1 MSTQSDKA
9 VRLFQFLAQARR
21 LREKPITDI
30 KTFEGQ
36 GTVIWLSDIAQGI
49 VANSWPIELDH
60 RICDRLG
67 VSLTELPVKD
77 IEEDTILLADR
88 PVSLECPKL
97 DKNLALW
104 FEEPVDN
111 HKRQPKMLKVLRENG
126 VAKRF
131 TDQPKTM
138 QQQAEQWLVQ
148 WQQWAAAKKYQEF
161 YQQLFRSHLD
171 ASQSSEE
178 YELVLGLGLL
188 TWNSQG
194 NNPIRRHLFTA
205 PVATNHEKDTGRIRV
220 KLAQSALELKAELDF
235 IPADT
240 LDDRTFVSDVTTK
253 AAEFSSY
260 VLDTE
265 LFDELGAITAHSLAT
280 SAVYLPDGAAGEPTP
295 YPVITWAPALILR
308 ERRNAGFAQAY
319 DKLAE
324 QIQQSGEVPA
334 GLLSLIDPD
343 QTTPP
348 NPTPLP
354 GAVVNFDDDEV
365 FSPLPLNEVQR
376 RIIERV
382 DKHNQTVVQGP
393 PGTGK
398 THTAAALLSH
408 FLAQGK
414 RVLVTAHTERALYEV
429 RDKLPEEI
437 RELAVSVIGT
447 SAADMADLRV
457 AVDKIS
463 RASAEFD
470 VNGSQQAI
478 SNAKSKLRNL
488 RERRQ
493 YLLAEIA
500 TEFRRKSEPLKIPG
514 YELSPTLAMEKVQA
528 HTEKYQWICDLV
540 PDIPKTDFPLIQEEI
555 AEYCA
560 LFTALKDANRKEA
573 KAAKKIDI
581 AKLPSLSELQEA
593 SQAIEKLQQQQE
605 SIRSSFSRQQRKALG
620 KLTASERERVR
631 EQATS
636 IDKIL
641 EGIRSRTQPWASAL
655 LEAYDNDQLNTWLV
669 KIKELRNQLGR
680 ISTLLQKLGDFQ
692 RIDITKDAESYL
704 RYAENLAQFLQDKE
718 PLKTDVHGEVKIGI
732 FSPKIVKEGREFF
745 AAVKV
750 DGAQPSTADQV
761 QAIVAKI
768 KLQWLVASTYE
779 MLPVWLETRE
789 NDPATLVMILTNEL
803 NQISAVIKQL
813 SRHVSASDLAQRFQ
827 FPPQSQSLTALIQ
840 ALKDSAKLAEISK
853 QIGAQERKLE
863 NLNAQMDRLATA
875 NRHVR
880 WLAKYH
886 TAMQKRD
893 AEGMADALAEA
904 QTIREQH
911 FSFLRF
917 DELEKE
923 LRNWSGLLVN
933 NLHADKQPQVMLDRV
948 RDIHSALHWYEA
960 MIQLDNAKGHNLA
973 QLQGEVKVLDNKIY
987 EEVRRLAAERAWYEA
1002 LNSNRITNRTRKNL
1016 VEYAQNVKRLGKG
1029 TGKHA
1034 DRRRRDIRKSLD
1046 NCRAAVPVWIM
1057 PLHRVIDQLDLQG
1070 NMFDVVM
1077 VDEASQA
1084 GSEAAFLQ
1092 YLAPTI
1098 VVIGD
1103 DKQVSPASVGIDEY
1117 ELRKL
1122 ADQFLD
1128 DDEDKA
1134 GWCDTKRS
1142 LFDIALARFG
1152 GRLTLTEHRR
1162 RVPEIIGFSNQ
1173 VAYQPD
1179 NITLVP
1185 VREVSADR
1193 LAPFKIVH
1201 TPYAYQDT
1209 GTSKVNRGE
1218 ADALVK
1224 QLQECLTDPAYA
1236 NKTFGVISLLSSSK
1250 QADYIEK
1257 RLLDALPTHVWEEH
1271 QLRVG
1276 SPAEFQGA
1284 ERDVI
1289 FLSMVSSKDENQKLG
1304 AMVRD
1309 DHVQRYNVAV
1319 SRAKDQVWLFHSI
1332 SLDQLTNPEDMRYRL
1347 LEYAYGVATR
1357 PAESLSSIR
1366 VSDTDREEPFDSLFE
1381 QRVYNALVD
1390 RGYYVI
1396 PQFQVQNYRIDLVVQ
1411 GAEARLAIECDGDH
1425 WHGPEHAE
1433 KDLARQRELERLGW
1447 TFVRIFE
1454 SDFYL
1459 DKKQQLARV
1468 WKKLDQMNITANY
1481 IHNDPDRSQNV
1492 IVLAPED

>member
-30 KTFEGQ
+30 KTFESQ

-67 VSLTELPVKD
+67 MSLTELPVKD
-77 IEEDTILLADR
+77 MEEDTILLSDR
-88 PVSLECPKL
+88 PVSLECPEL
-97 DKNLALW
+97 DENLVPW
-104 FEEPVDN
+104 FEKPFDN
-111 HKRQPKMLKVLRENG
+111 HKRQPKMLKILRENG

-131 TDQPKTM
+131 TDQPKAM

-161 YQQLFRSHLD
+161 YQQLFQSHLV

-188 TWNSQG
+188 TWNGHGTS
-194 NNPIRRHLFTA
+194 PIRRHLFIA
-205 PVATNHEKDTGRIRV
+205 PVDTIHEKDTGRVRV

-235 IPADT
+235 IPAEI
-240 LDDRTFVSDVTTK
+240 LDDRTFVSDVTAK
-253 AAEFSSY
+253 AAEFSSH

-265 LFDELGAITAHSLAT
+265 LFDELGAITAHSLST
-280 SAVYLPDGAAGEPTP
+280 SAVYLPDGAAGGPAS

-319 DKLAE
+319 DRLAE

-348 NPTPLP
+348 NLTPLP
-354 GAVVNFDDDEV
+354 GAVVNFDDEV
-365 FSPLPLNEVQR
+365 FSPLPLNEVQQ

-382 DKHNQTVVQGP
+382 DKHSQTVVQGP

-457 AVDKIS
+457 AVEKIS
-463 RASAEFD
+463 RSSAEFD
-470 VNGSQQAI
+470 ANDSQQAI
-478 SNAKSKLRNL
+478 SNAKSNLRNL

-500 TEFRRKSEPLKIPG
+500 TEFRRKSEPLKITG

-528 HTEKYQWICDLV
+528 KAEKYQWICDLV
-540 PDIPKTDFPLIQEEI
+540 PDTPKRDFPLTQEEI
-555 AEYCA
+555 AEYCT
-560 LFTALKDANRKEA
+560 LFATLADVNRKEA
-573 KAAKKIDI
+573 NAAKKIDI
-581 AKLPSLSELQEA
+581 AKLPSLSEFEEA
-593 SQAIEKLQQQQE
+593 SQAIEKLKQQQE
-605 SIRSSFSRQQRKALG
+605 NIRSSFSRQQWKALG
-620 KLTASERERVR
+620 RLPASERERVR
-631 EQATS
+631 EQATA
-636 IDKIL
+636 IDKVL
-641 EGIRSRTQPWASAL
+641 EDIRSRTQLWASAL
-655 LEAYDNDQLNTWLV
+655 LEAYDNNQLRMWSGQ
-669 KIKELRNQLGR
+669 IKELRNQLDR
-680 ISTLLQKLGDFQ
+680 ISTLLQKLADFQ
-692 RIDITKDAESYL
+692 RIDITKDTESYL

-718 PLKTDVHGEVKIGI
+718 PLKTDVHGVVKIGI

-750 DGAQPSTADQV
+750 DGAQPSTAEQV
-761 QAIVAKI
+761 QAIVTKI
-768 KLQWLVASTYE
+768 KLQWQVASIHE
-779 MLPVWLETRE
+779 MLPAWLETTE
-789 NDPATLVMILTNEL
+789 NDPATLVMVLTNEL
-803 NQISAVIKQL
+803 SQISSVIKKL
-813 SRHVSASDLAQRFQ
+813 SQYGSASKLAQRFQ
-827 FPPQSQSLTALIQ
+827 FPPESQSLTMLIQ
-840 ALKDSAKLAEISK
+840 ALKDSARLAEISQ
-853 QIGAQERKLE
+853 QIGVQERKLE
-863 NLNAQMDRLATA
+863 KLNAQIDRLVAENQHVSWLKKYRIAT
-875 NRHVR
+875 
-880 WLAKYH
+880 
-886 TAMQKRD
+886 QKRD
-893 AEGMADALAEA
+893 AAGIADALAEA
-904 QTIREQH
+904 QAVREQH
-911 FSFLRF
+911 FSFVKF
-917 DELEKE
+917 DALEKK
-923 LRNWSGLLVN
+923 LHNWSKLLVN
-933 NLHADKQPQVMLDRV
+933 NLHAEKQPQAMLDRV
-948 RDIHSALHWYEA
+948 RDIHSALHWYDA
-960 MIQLDNAKGHNLA
+960 LIQLDNAKGHNLA
-973 QLQGEVKVLDNKIY
+973 QLQGEVRVLESKIHK
-987 EEVRRLAAERAWYEA
+987 EVRRLAAERAWYEA

-1016 VEYAQNVKRLGKG
+1016 VEYAQKVRRLGKG

-1034 DRRRRDIRKSLD
+1034 DRYRRDIRKSLD
-1046 NCRAAVPVWIM
+1046 NCRSAVPVWIM

-1084 GSEAAFLQ
+1084 GAEAAFLQ

-1103 DKQVSPASVGIDEY
+1103 DKQVSPSSIGVKED

-1128 DDEDKA
+1128 DDDDKA

-1142 LFDIALARFG
+1142 LFDIALAHFG

-1162 RVPEIIGFSNQ
+1162 CVPEIIGFSNQ
-1173 VAYQPD
+1173 IAYQPD
-1179 NITLVP
+1179 NVTLVP

-1209 GTSKVNRGE
+1209 GVSKVNRGE
-1218 ADALVK
+1218 ADALIEK
-1224 QLQECLTDPAYA
+1224 LQECLTDPRYA
-1236 NKTFGVISLLSSSK
+1236 GKTFGVISLLSSSK
-1250 QADYIEK
+1250 QADYIQSQLMK
-1257 RLLDALPTHVWEEH
+1257 TLPTDAWEEH

-1289 FLSMVSSKDENQKLG
+1289 FLSMVSSKDENKRLS
-1304 AMVRD
+1304 ALVTD
-1309 DHVQRYNVAV
+1309 EYVQRYNVAV

-1332 SLDQLTNPEDMRYRL
+1332 SLDQLTNPEDMRYKL
-1347 LEYAYGVATR
+1347 LEYAYSVATR
-1357 PAESLSSIR
+1357 TAGDCSSSR
-1366 VSDTDREEPFDSLFE
+1366 VSDTERVEPFDSLFE

-1411 GAEARLAIECDGDH
+1411 GADARLAIECDGDH

-1433 KDLARQRELERLGW
+1433 KDLGRQRELERLGW
-1447 TFVRIFE
+1447 TFLRIFE

-1459 DKKQQLARV
+1459 DKEQQLARV

-1481 IHNDPDRSQNV
+1481 IHDNQDGNQN
-1492 IVLAPED
+1492 ITVLTSDS

>member
-21 LREKPITDI
+21 LREKPITDL
-30 KTFEGQ
+30 KTFESQ
-36 GTVIWLSDIAQGI
+36 GTVIWLSDIVQGI

-67 VSLTELPVKD
+67 MSLTELPVKD
-77 IEEDTILLADR
+77 MEEDTILLADR
-88 PVSLECPKL
+88 PVLLERPELDEKL
-97 DKNLALW
+97 VAW
-104 FEEPVDN
+104 FEKPFDN

-126 VAKRF
+126 VTKRF

-161 YQQLFRSHLD
+161 YQQLFQSHLV

-178 YELVLGLGLL
+178 YELVLGFGLL
-188 TWNSQG
+188 TWNGHGPS
-194 NNPIRRHLFTA
+194 PIRRHLFTA
-205 PVATNHEKDTGRIRV
+205 PVDTIHEKSTGRVRV
-220 KLAQSALELKAELDF
+220 KFAQSALELKAELDF
-235 IPADT
+235 IPAEI
-240 LDDRTFVSDVTTK
+240 LDDRTFVSDVTAK
-253 AAEFSSY
+253 AAEFSSH
-260 VLDTE
+260 VLDAE
-265 LFDELGAITAHSLAT
+265 LFDELGAITAHSLST
-280 SAVYLPDGAAGEPTP
+280 SAVYLPDGAAGGPTS

-319 DKLAE
+319 DRLAE

-348 NPTPLP
+348 NLTPLP
-354 GAVVNFDDDEV
+354 GAVVNFDDEV
-365 FSPLPLNEVQR
+365 FSPLPLNEVQQ

-382 DKHNQTVVQGP
+382 DKHSQTVVQGP

-429 RDKLPEEI
+429 RDRLPEEI

-447 SAADMADLRV
+447 STADMADLKV
-457 AVDKIS
+457 SVDKIS
-463 RASAEFD
+463 RSSAEFD
-470 VNGSQQAI
+470 ENDSQQAI
-478 SNAKSKLRNL
+478 SNAKSNLRNL

-528 HTEKYQWICDLV
+528 KAEKYQWICDLV
-540 PDIPKTDFPLIQEEI
+540 PDTPKRDFPLTQEEI
-555 AEYCA
+555 AEYCTLFAA
-560 LFTALKDANRKEA
+560 LTDANRKEA
-573 KAAKKIDI
+573 NAAKKIDI
-581 AKLPSLSELQEA
+581 AKLPRLSEFEEA
-593 SQAIEKLQQQQE
+593 SQAIEKLKQQQE
-605 SIRSSFSRQQRKALG
+605 NIRSSFSRQQWKALG
-620 KLTASERERVR
+620 GLPASERERVR
-631 EQATS
+631 EQATA
-636 IDKIL
+636 IDKVL
-641 EGIRSRTQPWASAL
+641 EDIRSCTQLWASAL
-655 LEAYDNDQLNTWLV
+655 LEAYDNNQLRMWSGQ
-669 KIKELRNQLGR
+669 IKELRNQLDK
-680 ISTLLQKLGDFQ
+680 ISTLLQKLADFQ
-692 RIDITKDAESYL
+692 RIDITKDTESYL

-718 PLKTDVHGEVKIGI
+718 PLKTDVHGVVKIGI

-750 DGAQPSTADQV
+750 DGAQPSTAEQV
-761 QAIVAKI
+761 QAIVTKI
-768 KLQWLVASTYE
+768 KLQWQVASIHE
-779 MLPVWLETRE
+779 MLPAWLETTE
-789 NDPATLVMILTNEL
+789 NDPATLVMVLTNEL
-803 NQISAVIKQL
+803 NQISSAIKKL
-813 SRHVSASDLAQRFQ
+813 SQYGPASKLAQSFQ
-827 FPPQSQSLTALIQ
+827 FPPESQSLSMLIQ
-840 ALKDSAKLAEISK
+840 ALEDSARLAEISQ
-853 QIGAQERKLE
+853 QIGIQERKLE
-863 NLNAQMDRLATA
+863 KLNAQIDRLAA
-875 NRHVR
+875 ENQHVS
-880 WLAKYH
+880 WLEKYRI
-886 TAMQKRD
+886 AAQKRD
-893 AEGMADALAEA
+893 AVGMADALEEA
-904 QTIREQH
+904 QTAREQH
-911 FSFLRF
+911 FSFVRF
-917 DELEKE
+917 DELEKK
-923 LRNWSGLLVN
+923 LHNWSKLLVN
-933 NLHADKQPQVMLDRV
+933 NLHAEKHPQAMLDRV
-948 RDIHSALHWYEA
+948 RDIHSALHWYDA
-960 MIQLDNAKGHNLA
+960 LIQLDNAKGHNLA
-973 QLQGEVKVLDNKIY
+973 QLQGEVRVLESKIHK
-987 EEVRRLAAERAWYEA
+987 EVRRLAAERAWYEA

-1016 VEYAQNVKRLGKG
+1016 VEYARKVSRLGKG
-1029 TGKHA
+1029 TGKNA
-1034 DRRRRDIRKSLD
+1034 DLYRRDIRKSLD
-1046 NCRAAVPVWIM
+1046 NCRSAVPVWIM

-1103 DKQVSPASVGIDEY
+1103 DKQVSPSSIGVKED

-1128 DDEDKA
+1128 DDDDKA

-1162 RVPEIIGFSNQ
+1162 CVPEIIGFSNQ
-1173 VAYQPD
+1173 IAYQPD
-1179 NITLVP
+1179 NVTLVP

-1209 GTSKVNRGE
+1209 GVSKVNRGE
-1218 ADALVK
+1218 ADALIEK
-1224 QLQECLTDPAYA
+1224 LQECLTDPRYA
-1236 NKTFGVISLLSSSK
+1236 GKTFGVISLLSSSK
-1250 QADYIEK
+1250 QADYIQSQLMK
-1257 RLLDALPTHVWEEH
+1257 TLPTDAWEEH

-1289 FLSMVSSKDENQKLG
+1289 FLSMVSSKDENKRLS
-1304 AMVRD
+1304 ALVTD
-1309 DHVQRYNVAV
+1309 EYVQRYNVAV

-1332 SLDQLTNPEDMRYRL
+1332 SLDQLTNPEDMRYKL
-1347 LEYAYGVATR
+1347 LEYAYSVATR
-1357 PAESLSSIR
+1357 TAEDCSSSR
-1366 VSDTDREEPFDSLFE
+1366 VSDTERVEPFDSLFE

-1411 GAEARLAIECDGDH
+1411 GADARLAIECDGDH

-1447 TFVRIFE
+1447 TFLRIFE

-1459 DKKQQLARV
+1459 DKEQQLARV

-1481 IHNDPDRSQNV
+1481 IHDNQDGNQN
-1492 IVLAPED
+1492 ITVLTSDS